1 MRETNGT
8 RVATA
13 EHAATPS
20 VALRFT
26 RAAEAERS
34 RLEGKREQ
42 LLRKREAVQAE
53 LAEIDRAVG
62 AIGELLEL
70 LAPLLPANGSEPG
83 AAGDDSRPED
93 ERGGSASGR
102 GEADERDPTPP
113 SADRSGRVAP
123 PGRSS
128 PTAGRRNGRPPRTA
142 ELPDPFGGATNQR
155 QPTKEQSR

>member
-8 RVATA
+8 RAATG

-20 VALRFT
+20 VAPRFT

-53 LAEIDRAVG
+53 LGEIDRAVG
-62 AIGELLEL
+62 AIGELLAL

-83 AAGDDSRPED
+83 ATGDDSRHEA
-93 ERGGSASGR
+93 ERGASASEHR
-102 GEADERDPTPP
+102 TADERDHT
-113 SADRSGRVAP
+113 
-123 PGRSS
+123 
-128 PTAGRRNGRPPRTA
+128 
-142 ELPDPFGGATNQR
+142 QR
-155 QPTKEQSR
+155 

>member
-8 RVATA
+8 RAATA

-53 LAEIDRAVG
+53 LGEIDRAVG
-62 AIGELLEL
+62 AIGELLAL
-70 LAPLLPANGSEPG
+70 LEPLLPANGSEPG
-83 AAGDDSRPED
+83 AAGDDSTAEAELGPSSARAR
-93 ERGGSASGR
+93 RGG
-102 GEADERDPTPP
+102 
-113 SADRSGRVAP
+113 
-123 PGRSS
+123 
-128 PTAGRRNGRPPRTA
+128 
-142 ELPDPFGGATNQR
+142 
-155 QPTKEQSR
+155 